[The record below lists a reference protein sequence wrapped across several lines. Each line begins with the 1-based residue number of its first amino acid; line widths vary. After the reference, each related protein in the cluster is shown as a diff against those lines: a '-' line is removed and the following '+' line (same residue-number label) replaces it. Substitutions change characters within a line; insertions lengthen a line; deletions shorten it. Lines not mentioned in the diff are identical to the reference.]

1 MISEFICE
9 RYHFIQYGCYNG
21 VEIHDDEDGEDDDND
36 DDESD
41 DYDDDNDANRMT
53 IMIMIRPLL
62 YIHITIYSL
71 TCFVVPDLAS

>member
-9 RYHFIQYGCYNG
+9 RYHFIQNGCYNG
-21 VEIHDDEDGEDDDND
+21 VEIHDNDDDDSDDDDGEDDDND

-53 IMIMIRPLL
+53 IMIMIRPLI
-62 YIHITIYSL
+62 YIHIAIY
-71 TCFVVPDLAS
+71 